1 MKLTADRGG
10 GPSGCGLAVVV
21 GLLGAAAVVT
31 IVVLQHNALVGEMVR
46 ESFAATL
53 DRARY
58 AEPLDN
64 PVLRLAVLRLD
75 TERPEAELTAIAEA
89 LDRTIEDGLVEHRES
104 IVLLRLLLRLLT
116 PTPAPPSARNR

>member
-1 MKLTADRGG
+1 MKLTADRAG

-21 GLLGAAAVVT
+21 GLLGAAAVVA

-89 LDRTIEDGLVEHRES
+89 LDRTIEDGLVEHREA
-104 IVLLRLLLRLLT
+104 IVLLRLLT
-116 PTPAPPSARNR
+116 PTPAPPSAGNR